1 MLFISADTES
11 RKYIKKNKGN
21 FNQVFIAS
29 SLKDGLRN
37 LIRYRVDTILIDMN
51 LTRVLRGAWLKKIS
65 LEKDLKN
72 GELAVLLLAPRS
84 MAKIEDFT
92 SLTKQHYIQD
102 IFWLSEGENIL
113 QNNGFLFFLSR
124 NIEIL
129 DFKRSN
135 ALLTQENSALLQS
148 KRANNSVNSELL
160 SLLVGPSRT
169 ASRLRNQV
177 NEAVSMSRP
186 LLLMGEQG
194 AELHKLAKYIH
205 FTRYSTDRKADF
217 ALVEL
222 STLPKHLQEQR
233 IFGYKKSINSGLSK
247 GSKGVLGV
255 ASKGTIF
262 ISGIE
267 MLNWNLQSTLLK
279 AIQSGEYSRPG
290 ERKKNKLEANLI
302 FASYSNLEKAV
313 EVGKFR
319 QDLLYKIKVFPIEIP
334 GLKNRKSDIP
344 EILDEYVKRY
354 NKKKNTNI
362 ALSPEAKLYICN
374 QDWPGN
380 VAQLK
385 AYIAAI
391 LPLHQKNMVHLKT
404 LMKFEAQKKSDQGS
418 AFFREE
424 IYSPGL
430 HLFQSLTE
438 GMNELPSWQDVE
450 RTYLIQVL
458 DKCYGNYSQAAR
470 VIGITRKTLYTKM
483 KKYRILN
490 NRASN

>member
-1 MLFISADTES
+1 
-11 RKYIKKNKGN
+11 
-21 FNQVFIAS
+21 
-29 SLKDGLRN
+29 
-37 LIRYRVDTILIDMN
+37 
-51 LTRVLRGAWLKKIS
+51 
-65 LEKDLKN
+65 
-72 GELAVLLLAPRS
+72 
-84 MAKIEDFT
+84 
-92 SLTKQHYIQD
+92 
-102 IFWLSEGENIL
+102 
-113 QNNGFLFFLSR
+113 
-124 NIEIL
+124 
-129 DFKRSN
+129 
-135 ALLTQENSALLQS
+135 
-148 KRANNSVNSELL
+148 
-160 SLLVGPSRT
+160 
-169 ASRLRNQV
+169 
-177 NEAVSMSRP
+177 
-186 LLLMGEQG
+186 
-194 AELHKLAKYIH
+194 
-205 FTRYSTDRKADF
+205 
-217 ALVEL
+217 
-222 STLPKHLQEQR
+222 
-233 IFGYKKSINSGLSK
+233 
-247 GSKGVLGV
+247 
-255 ASKGTIF
+255 
-262 ISGIE
+262 

-279 AIQSGEYSRPG
+279 AIQSGAYSRPG
-290 ERKKNKLEANLI
+290 ERKQNKLEANLI

-362 ALSPEAKLYICN
+362 ALSPEAKLYIYN

-385 AYIAAI
+385 TYIAAI

-404 LMKFEAQKKSDQGS
+404 LMKLEAQKKSDQGS

-483 KKYRILN
+483 KKYRTLN